1 MKPLFRQ
8 DKKRTENIR
17 VRSYELVRPIL
28 ALDFNDGVAGPRGS
42 RCWRQLVEVLEDLS
56 LQWHRYAVISQII
69 NLWAMYCYHIYDATH
84 CTHAAPP
91 DSSDLISS
99 SISSVIFDVDQTLK

>member
-8 DKKRTENIR
+8 DKKRTKNIR

-56 LQWHRYAVISQII
+56 LQWHRYAVISQISTYGRCTATTSTTRLI
-69 NLWAMYCYHIYDATH
+69 ALTLPRQIY
-84 CTHAAPP
+84 P
-91 DSSDLISS
+91 I
-99 SISSVIFDVDQTLK
+99 